1 MSSEQNPS
9 FPAEPAD
16 APPEPGMPVKL
27 TCCSSLA
34 LPEGS
39 DLTGLQCEFSGTPS
53 ACVPASYEGGAITCI
68 APWQLEKDLSVK
80 VKTLKG
86 DVLCEETIRLA
97 ALSQPL
103 LEAPESPCSVDV
115 PEGEAPKRGMVQY
128 MKNHYS
134 ALKPFVIISSSY
146 LLFTVTDGAVRMIV
160 LLHAYNLGFSAFETA
175 LLFMLYELAGVVTNL
190 LAGAAGARWGIK
202 TTLLTGLSFQ
212 LLGFAMLM
220 GWQNEWGEPGNR
232 WKGMLYVTIAQ
243 MWCGIAKDL
252 TKLGGKTVTK
262 LVTPDEKQSKLFKLV
277 SFITGFKNS
286 LKGLGYF
293 LGSALVAINY
303 YLALGV
309 MMGLVVLAMPW
320 AVFGLSKELGQTRKE
335 NITLSAIFKQSS
347 NINWLS
353 AARFFLF
360 GSRDLWFEVPLP
372 FFLRVSH
379 CWPTVPRTHCWHTIP
394 GTHPRERER
403 IYTLTSRH
411 APISCDASAWCH
423 LAGAG
428 ATGHVFWRR
437 PQPHR
442 CGDIPGTVDHH
453 LRAGPIVVAAAHSQP
468 PEAGAT
474 LHYQQV
480 CGGAVVGNSDGL
492 PYLSVCS
499 DAWDRHLLPSIRV
512 FSQDVHHDSWT
523 GRLLHHLCH
532 QQQRPQ
538 LPRCALQR
546 RQHGKRHGLLD
557 HAPPHSISPSMSPSM
572 WSQPQVS
579 FE

>member
-220 GWQNEWGEPGNR
+220 GWQVGRISFHAYFRHLICPNR
-232 WKGMLYVTIAQ
+232 SPFDTCY
-243 MWCGIAKDL
+243 
-252 TKLGGKTVTK
+252 
-262 LVTPDEKQSKLFKLV
+262 PLV
-277 SFITGFKNS
+277 SRRRTCFDPSNS
-286 LKGLGYF
+286 CRMNGESLEIAG
-293 LGSALVAINY
+293 
-303 YLALGV
+303 
-309 MMGLVVLAMPW
+309 
-320 AVFGLSKELGQTRKE
+320 KE
-335 NITLSAIFKQSS
+335 
-347 NINWLS
+347 
-353 AARFFLF
+353 
-360 GSRDLWFEVPLP
+360 
-372 FFLRVSH
+372 
-379 CWPTVPRTHCWHTIP
+379 
-394 GTHPRERER
+394 
-403 IYTLTSRH
+403 
-411 APISCDASAWCH
+411 
-423 LAGAG
+423 
-428 ATGHVFWRR
+428 
-437 PQPHR
+437 
-442 CGDIPGTVDHH
+442 
-453 LRAGPIVVAAAHSQP
+453 
-468 PEAGAT
+468 
-474 LHYQQV
+474 
-480 CGGAVVGNSDGL
+480 
-492 PYLSVCS
+492 CS
-499 DAWDRHLLPSIRV
+499 MSP
-512 FSQDVHHDSWT
+512 
-523 GRLLHHLCH
+523 
-532 QQQRPQ
+532 
-538 LPRCALQR
+538 LPRCGAASR
-546 RQHGKRHGLLD
+546 RTSQSWAARQ
-557 HAPPHSISPSMSPSM
+557 SPSLSPPTRNRAS
-572 WSQPQVS
+572 SSSSCPLSLGSRTPSRVLATS
-579 FE
+579 

>member
-372 FFLRVSH
+372 FFLRDTFFGVGLS
-379 CWPTVPRTHCWHTIP
+379 RTAVGTYLALWIIIYGQVQSWSPQLILSPLKQGPPYTTNKFVGALWSGILMVCPIYLSALMLGTDIFYPPSEFSVKVHAVFLSCRSIP
-394 GTHPRERER
+394 
-403 IYTLTSRH
+403 TLTVLCLATCPWAVPTNGHKGRQTKVSLR
-411 APISCDASAWCH
+411 PVFCSATPC
-423 LAGAG
+423 
-428 ATGHVFWRR
+428 
-437 PQPHR
+437 R
-442 CGDIPGTVDHH
+442 C
-453 LRAGPIVVAAAHSQP
+453 P
-468 PEAGAT
+468 P
-474 LHYQQV
+474 
-480 CGGAVVGNSDGL
+480 
-492 PYLSVCS
+492 
-499 DAWDRHLLPSIRV
+499 
-512 FSQDVHHDSWT
+512 
-523 GRLLHHLCH
+523 
-532 QQQRPQ
+532 
-538 LPRCALQR
+538 
-546 RQHGKRHGLLD
+546 
-557 HAPPHSISPSMSPSM
+557 
-572 WSQPQVS
+572 
-579 FE
+579 